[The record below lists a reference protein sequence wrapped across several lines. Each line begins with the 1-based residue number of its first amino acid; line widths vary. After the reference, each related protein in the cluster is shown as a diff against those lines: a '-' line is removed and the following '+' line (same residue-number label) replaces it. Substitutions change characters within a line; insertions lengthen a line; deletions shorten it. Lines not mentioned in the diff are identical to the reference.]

1 MEKSDD
7 KKKKKSARIIQVGVI
22 KVWLY
27 YNIHVIDTFVLRG
40 LWVEKISF
48 CITEP
53 L

>member
-7 KKKKKSARIIQVGVI
+7 KKKKTARIIQVGVI

-27 YNIHVIDTFVLRG
+27 YNIHVIDAFVLRG

-48 CITEP
+48 GITEP

>member
-7 KKKKKSARIIQVGVI
+7 KKKKSARIIQVGVI

-27 YNIHVIDTFVLRG
+27 YNIHFIDAVVLRG